1 MIGQLGLGYQAWRA
15 QWLSKPKLDQLRT
28 KRLRHT
34 LAIAAQLPFYRD
46 HWKDVDL
53 TEITGPAD
61 LRGLPTIGKPD
72 FRGRLDDITVPTFNE
87 SNARVTYTSGSSGAT
102 LRLTH
107 DWPSTLYCNAA
118 WIRAHMAYGLKPHQR
133 TAYFRFEPVKQ
144 GLTAKLR
151 IFRNEFVPFESGDA
165 ILADLRRIRP
175 HVLGGYPSYFAD
187 LIRMV
192 PHDDLRAL
200 GVRWLYAGAETMPAP
215 LAKQLKRIF
224 DCPLIDMYGSTEFE
238 NMAFECTHGNR
249 HVTDDSIILE
259 VLNAEGEPAAP
270 GEIGDIVVTGLRN
283 DAMPLVRYRIGD
295 RGAWSDQTCPCG
307 RNFMLLPRLEGRSLE
322 AVVTPTGKR
331 YPVIL
336 LDEDLIHIDELFQF
350 QVVQEAPDRLT
361 LNLVCAPGTEAET
374 TQRAVKALVD
384 VFDEPMTVTP
394 KVVSAIPRGSG
405 GKVKAIIPLEQ
416 ARGN

>member
-1 MIGQLGLGYQAWRA
+1 MISQLSMGYQAWRA
-15 QWLSKPKLDQLRT
+15 QWLSRPKLDRLRAS
-28 KRLRHT
+28 RLRHT
-34 LAIAAQLPFYRD
+34 LDIAARLPFYQD
-46 HWKDVDL
+46 HWRGVDL
-53 TEITGPAD
+53 AAINEPSQ
-61 LRGLPTIGKPD
+61 LRALPTIGKPD
-72 FRGRLDDITVPTFNE
+72 FRGRLDEITVPTYNE

-107 DWPSTLYCNAA
+107 DWSSTLYCNAV
-118 WIRAHMAYGLKPHQR
+118 WVRAHMAYGLKPHQR

-151 IFRNEFVPFESGDA
+151 IFKAEFVPFESGEA
-165 ILADLRRIRP
+165 IMSELRRIRP

-215 LAKQLKRIF
+215 LARQLKRIF

-238 NMAFECTHGNR
+238 NMAFECVHGNR
-249 HVTDDSIILE
+249 HVSEDSIILE
-259 VLNAEGEPAAP
+259 VLNDDGQPAGP
-270 GEIGDIVVTGLRN
+270 NEIGDIVVTGLRN

-295 RGAWSDQTCPCG
+295 RGAWSDQTCACG
-307 RNFMLLPRLEGRSLE
+307 RNFMLLPQLEGRSLE
-322 AVVTPTGKR
+322 AVVTPAGRR

-336 LDEDLIHIDELFQF
+336 LDEDLIHIDELYQF

-361 LNLVCAPGTEAET
+361 LKLVCAPGTEEET
-374 TQRAVKALVD
+374 TRRAVEALVD
-384 VFDEPMTVTP
+384 VFDEPMVVTP
-394 KVVSAIPRGSG
+394 EVVSSIPRSAS
-405 GKVKAIIPLEQ
+405 GKVKAIIPLAQ
-416 ARGN
+416 APGN